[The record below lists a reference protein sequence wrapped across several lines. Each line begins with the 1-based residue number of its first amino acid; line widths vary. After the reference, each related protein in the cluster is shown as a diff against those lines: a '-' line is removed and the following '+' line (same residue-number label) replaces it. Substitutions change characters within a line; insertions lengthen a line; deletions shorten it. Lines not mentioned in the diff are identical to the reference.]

1 MWVARVRVR
10 HDCVIGNRC
19 RKFNVTDVGG
29 IAFDVF
35 REKNE
40 IHAPQIQTLSG
51 REEDVNA
58 FVEDLAKDS
67 RVKNLEREGNAVFFV
82 EVRPDDFPSTFYNP
96 MLFFYKPVTVDTEGF
111 EYWEVASWKKTALTD
126 FIKSLQKSLKE
137 VRVEKI
143 QEGSFS
149 DIYFIHFR
157 PKLSKQQKRALEL
170 ALEMGY
176 YDWPKKADFA
186 KLSKAMN
193 VSVQTFREH
202 LKKAE
207 HKVMPDLTKHISQKP

>member
-1 MWVARVRVR
+1 MWVTRVKIR

-19 RKFNVTDVGG
+19 RKFNVVDIGG
-29 IAFDVF
+29 IVFDVF
-35 REKNE
+35 KENDR

-51 REEDVNA
+51 KEKDVKAFIEDVA
-58 FVEDLAKDS
+58 SDS
-67 RVKNLEREGNAVFFV
+67 RVKNLEVEGNAIFFV
-82 EVRPDDFPSTFYNP
+82 EVRPDDFPSAFYNSK
-96 MLFFYKPVTVDTEGF
+96 LFYYKPVTDDTEGF
-111 EYWEVASWKKTALTD
+111 EYWEVASWKKSVLTD
-126 FIKSLQKSLKE
+126 FIKRLQKSLKE
-137 VRVEKI
+137 VKVEKI
-143 QEGSFS
+143 QEGKLT
-149 DIYFIHFR
+149 DIYFAHFR

-176 YDWPKKADFA
+176 YDWPKKADFS

-207 HKVMPDLTKHISQKP
+207 HKVMPDLIRQIR